1 VAEWLNGN
9 VPAFHSRLECGSVR
23 IPFLRFYVYG
33 INLPQVRNYVTF
45 KAMFLLGHLEQ
56 FRDRG
61 ER

>member
-1 VAEWLNGN
+1 MFPLSTLG
-9 VPAFHSRLECGSVR
+9 LSVEV
-23 IPFLRFYVYG
+23 FESHFYVYG